1 MIERRRLFVAGGAA
15 FTYLTAS
22 GAGLAQPGFAD
33 IAGNWEG
40 VTTSNVRMRLTLS
53 ADGQFVFMF
62 LTGPAGGSMP
72 RGHATWKDGVVIVK
86 YGDTE
91 INLTKSADGNLTG
104 PYTTPRSKGVVTF
117 TRQ

>member
-1 MIERRRLFVAGGAA
+1 MIERRKLLGTGGAV
-15 FTYLTAS
+15 FTYLTVS
-22 GAGLAQPGFAD
+22 GAGRAQPGFAD

-40 VTTSNVRMRLTLS
+40 ATTSNVRMRLTIS

-72 RGHATWKDGVVIVK
+72 RGRAIWKDDVVIMK

-91 INLTKSADGNLTG
+91 INLTRSADGNLTG
-104 PYTTPRSKGVVTF
+104 PYTTPRSRGVVTF